1 MQIVEIESKIK
12 TTLSLFYERYKNELW
27 ISFALIN
34 LAFLFHTINFMSG
47 DHDWNYIKAP
57 NYWSEGSFEGR
68 PLHFVLQAILFD
80 GHILP
85 ILNNVISFFA
95 LALSG
100 ILLAKYWQI
109 PYSKTN
115 YVLFSV
121 FTATLPYTMVWLFYA
136 KDMLINL
143 SLPLIGV
150 SSLLLAE
157 KAIIRKNIYY
167 HLIAVLMMFFAFAS
181 YVAMINF
188 YGVCFL
194 SYILI
199 SYINKKD
206 NIFNIIKQNLPVM
219 GDMFIGI
226 ILFKISLMLSNVE
239 SSYNTKIISL
249 DYLPKKIMETIYAM
263 FEQFVIVLP
272 FMEFK
277 YKLLLLIMCLLA
289 VFLIFAKAK
298 IKKVPVCILLLLGIL
313 FSSKLAYFI
322 ADERGQ
328 ILAEMENFAF
338 VPRLDFYGLVYV
350 YALSLA
356 CIIQYSKKTI
366 YKVGVGLICII
377 TFMSFVRDMYAQK
390 VWKLGFDAEM
400 KAHERIVSRIEEHPL
415 FYPNRQYR
423 LLQIGSLSLREN
435 YYKKDIR
442 EIVSLD
448 LLSTSFT
455 PEFMSRIVYNFYYPK
470 NIFYNNAS
478 VEELSPYG
486 QQFLFTEAKTFPQD
500 TSIFIDNDIIIVVL
514 TDDGLYK
521 AKSKLARN

>member
-1 MQIVEIESKIK
+1 MKIVEIENKIK
-12 TTLSLFYERYKNELW
+12 TSLSLFYDRYKVELW

-80 GHILP
+80 GHVLP
-85 ILNNVISFFA
+85 ILNNLVSFFA

-115 YVLFSV
+115 YILFSV

-150 SSLLLAE
+150 SSLMLAD
-157 KAIIRKNIYY
+157 KAIARKNIYY
-167 HLIAVLMMFFAFAS
+167 HLIAIFLMFFAFAS

-194 SYILI
+194 SFILI
-199 SYINKKD
+199 SYINKKGS
-206 NIFNIIKQNLPVM
+206 IINLVKQNIPTVI
-219 GDMFIGI
+219 DMLVGLV
-226 ILFKISLMLSNVE
+226 LFKLSLLVSNVE
-239 SSYNTKIISL
+239 NSYNTKIISL
-249 DYLPKKIMETIYAM
+249 DYLPKKLIETISAM
-263 FEQFVIVLP
+263 FEQFTTVLP
-272 FMEFK
+272 FMEYK
-277 YKLLLLIMCLLA
+277 YKLLLLVMSVFAVVLL
-289 VFLIFAKAK
+289 FAKAK
-298 IKKVPVCILLLLGIL
+298 VKKAPICILLLLGIL

-350 YALSLA
+350 YAFALA
-356 CIIQYSKKTI
+356 CILQYSKKRI
-366 YKVGVGLICII
+366 YKGAIAVVCVI

-400 KAHERIVSRIEEHPL
+400 KAHERIVSRIEEHPY
-415 FYPNRQYR
+415 FYANRQYR

-435 YYKKDIR
+435 YYRKDIR

-478 VEELSPYG
+478 VEELSPFG
-486 QQFLFTEAKTFPQD
+486 QQFLFTEAKPFPQEP
-500 TSIFIDNDIIIVVL
+500 SIFIDNDIIVVVL
-514 TDDGLYK
+514 TEEGLYK
-521 AKSKLARN
+521 AKSKLASK

>member
-1 MQIVEIESKIK
+1 MKIVEIENKIK
-12 TTLSLFYERYKNELW
+12 TSLSLFYERYKLELW
-27 ISFALIN
+27 VSFALIN
-34 LAFLFHTINFMSG
+34 LAFLFHTINFISG

-57 NYWSEGSFEGR
+57 NYWSEGAFEGR
-68 PLHFVLQAILFD
+68 PLHFVLQSILFD
-80 GHILP
+80 GHVLP
-85 ILNNVISFFA
+85 ILNNAVSFFA

-115 YVLFSV
+115 YILFSV

-157 KAIIRKNIYY
+157 KAIKRKNIYY
-167 HLIAVLMMFFAFAS
+167 HIIATLLMFFAFAS
-181 YVAMINF
+181 YVAMVNF

-199 SYINKKD
+199 SYINKKE
-206 NIFNIIKQNLPVM
+206 NIFSIIKQNLPVIA
-219 GDMFIGI
+219 DMVVGL
-226 ILFKISLMLSNVE
+226 ILFKISLYMTNVE
-239 SSYNTKIISL
+239 NSYNTQIISL
-249 DYLPKKIMETIYAM
+249 DYLPKKIIDTISVM
-263 FEQFVIVLP
+263 FEQFVTVLP
-272 FMEFK
+272 FMEYK
-277 YKLLLLIMCLLA
+277 YKLLLLVMSVLA
-289 VFLIFAKAK
+289 LVLILAKAK
-298 IKKVPVCILLLLGIL
+298 VKKSFISILLILGIL

-350 YALSLA
+350 YAFALA
-356 CIIQYSKKTI
+356 CILQYTKKYL
-366 YKVGVGLICII
+366 YKTAIALVCVI

-400 KAHERIVSRIEEHPL
+400 KAHERIVTRIEEHPF

-435 YYKKDIR
+435 YYRKDIR

-470 NIFYNNAS
+470 NIFYNNAT
-478 VEELSPYG
+478 VDDLSPYG
-486 QQFLFTEAKTFPQD
+486 HQFLFTEAKPFPQEG
-500 TSIFIDNDIIIVVL
+500 SIFIDRDIIIVVL
-514 TDDGLYK
+514 TEEGLYK
-521 AKSKLARN
+521 AKSKLARK

>member
-1 MQIVEIESKIK
+1 MKIAEIESKIK
-12 TTLSLFYERYKNELW
+12 TSLSLFYERYKFELW
-27 ISFALIN
+27 VSFALIN

-57 NYWSEGSFEGR
+57 NYWSEGAFEGR

-80 GHILP
+80 GHVLP
-85 ILNNVISFFA
+85 ILNNIVSFFA
-95 LALSG
+95 LSVSG

-115 YVLFSV
+115 YIIFSV
-121 FTATLPYTMVWLFYA
+121 FVATMPYTMVWLFYA

-150 SSLLLAE
+150 ASLLIAE
-157 KAIIRKNIYY
+157 KAVARKNIYY
-167 HLIAVLMMFFAFAS
+167 HIIAISMMFFSFAS

-194 SYILI
+194 SALLI
-199 SYINKKD
+199 SYINKKEGF
-206 NIFNIIKQNLPVM
+206 ISLVKQNIPVVI
-219 GDMFIGI
+219 DMLAGLL
-226 ILFKISLMLSNVE
+226 LFKLSLHLTNIE
-239 SSYNTKIISL
+239 STYNTKIISL
-249 DYLPKKIMETIYAM
+249 DYLPQKMIETIYAM
-263 FEQFVIVLP
+263 FEQFTIALP

-277 YKLLLLIMCLLA
+277 YKLLLLVMSLFAICL
-289 VFLIFAKAK
+289 VFYKSKVTKAP
-298 IKKVPVCILLLLGIL
+298 ICILLLLGIL
-313 FSSKLAYFI
+313 FSSKFAYFI
-322 ADERGQ
+322 ADERDQ

-350 YALSLA
+350 YAFALA
-356 CIIQYSKKTI
+356 CILQYSKKKI
-366 YKVGVGLICII
+366 YKTGVVLVCVI

-435 YYKKDIR
+435 YYKKDKN

-448 LLSTSFT
+448 LLTTSFT

-478 VEELSPYG
+478 VDDLSPYG
-486 QQFLFTEAKTFPQD
+486 QQFLFTEAKTFPQ
-500 TSIFIDNDIIIVVL
+500 TPSIFIDNDIIIVVL
-514 TDDGLYK
+514 TEKGLHK

>member
-1 MQIVEIESKIK
+1 MKIVEIENKIK
-12 TTLSLFYERYKNELW
+12 TNLSLFYDRYKIELW

-34 LAFLFHTINFMSG
+34 IAFLFHTINFMSG

-80 GHILP
+80 GHVLP
-85 ILNNVISFFA
+85 ILNNIISFFA
-95 LALSG
+95 LSVSG

-115 YVLFSV
+115 YIIFSV
-121 FTATLPYTMVWLFYA
+121 FTATMPYTMVWLFYA

-150 SSLLLAE
+150 ASLLMAE
-157 KAIIRKNIYY
+157 KAIERKNVYY
-167 HLIAVLMMFFAFAS
+167 HLIAIFMMFFAFAS

-194 SYILI
+194 SALLI
-199 SYINKKD
+199 SYINKKES
-206 NIFNIIKQNLPVM
+206 ILKLIKQKIPVVA
-219 GDMFIGI
+219 DMIAGL
-226 ILFKISLMLSNVE
+226 ILFKLSLYITNVE
-239 SSYNTKIISL
+239 SSYNTKIIGL
-249 DYLPKKIMETIYAM
+249 DYLPQKIVETVRAM
-263 FEQFVIVLP
+263 FEQFTTILP

-277 YKLLLLIMCLLA
+277 YKLLLLVMSLFA
-289 VFLIFAKAK
+289 MVLILYKAK
-298 IKKVPVCILLLLGIL
+298 VTKAPICILLLLGIL
-313 FSSKLAYFI
+313 FSSKLAFFI
-322 ADERGQ
+322 ADERDQ

-350 YALSLA
+350 YAFALA
-356 CIIQYSKKTI
+356 CILQYSKKKI
-366 YKVGVGLICII
+366 YKTGIALVCVI

-415 FYPNRQYR
+415 FYPSRQYR

-435 YYKKDIR
+435 YYKKDKR
-442 EIVSLD
+442 EITSLD

-486 QQFLFTEAKTFPQD
+486 QQFLFTEAKPFPQ
-500 TSIFIDNDIIIVVL
+500 TPSIFIDNDIIIVVL
-514 TDDGLYK
+514 TEKGLYK
-521 AKSKLARN
+521 AKSKLARK